1 MKIVKLDRLAGPV
14 AAILLLCLAA
24 QLFAADELDVLLA
37 DAFMKGDSATAKSLI
52 NRGANVN
59 ARFSGVPFLMFAV
72 TRGQTT
78 CARLLIDAGA
88 DMNAQANGVT
98 ALMLAT
104 QNGHT
109 ETANSLRRAG
119 TK

>member
-1 MKIVKLDRLAGPV
+1 MKIVKLDRLAGLV
-14 AAILLLCLAA
+14 AALLLVCIAA
-24 QLFAADELDVLLA
+24 PLFAVDELDVLLA
-37 DAFMKGDSATAKSLI
+37 DAIMKGDSATAKSLI

-59 ARFSGVPFLMFAV
+59 AQFSGLSLLTFAL

-78 CARLLIDAGA
+78 CA
-88 DMNAQANGVT
+88 DMNAQTNGVT